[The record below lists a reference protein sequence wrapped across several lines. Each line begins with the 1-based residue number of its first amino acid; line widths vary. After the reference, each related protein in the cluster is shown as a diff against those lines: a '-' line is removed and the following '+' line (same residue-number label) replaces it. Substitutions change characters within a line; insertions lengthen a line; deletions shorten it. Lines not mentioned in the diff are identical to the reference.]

1 MKLLEDSTAVRADAA
16 VGSGTRR
23 WLYVSFPLLVSFA
36 VAQLVK
42 TSLGIVVASPEFVDR
57 FHVGPHSSAAGWASS
72 SFLYAYGLAMFP
84 WGYIVKRIGP
94 RRAMLIGSG
103 IWVIALAITP
113 FVHTIPQLYLSRI
126 LLGIGEACFYPV
138 AHTLTARW
146 FPIQERARAN
156 ASWLSGIFIGS
167 TVASS
172 VTAISLTSLGWT
184 GAFYLQAGIAL
195 VLAFGVTLLLIR
207 DDPRSASTI
216 ASAEVSH
223 IEENRFEN
231 TTLIP
236 KSGPES
242 PYRNYRYWLTMV
254 MYLGTNIPFYGL
266 VTWLPLYLKDQRH
279 ISFGM
284 VGVILTAANAL
295 SIVVMV
301 AVGMWSDRK
310 MRRAGIAAIGFAV
323 EGIGI
328 LGAVLYPDNTLVVG
342 IWVFLGLAGNAWCI
356 VANWGLLHSLM
367 PTNQTEHSSGVFSSL
382 TNLVGAGVPA
392 LLGWMLSTTG
402 SYTPGFLLLVATVVV
417 SIACCAVL
425 IPQRY

>member
-1 MKLLEDSTAVRADAA
+1 MLEDKTAVKPGVMVA
-16 VGSGTRR
+16 SGTRR
-23 WLYVSFPLLVSFA
+23 WLYISFPLLVSFA

-42 TSLGIVVASPEFVDR
+42 TSMGIVAASPEFINR
-57 FHVGPHSSAAGWASS
+57 FHVGPHSSAVGWASS
-72 SFLYAYGLAMFP
+72 SFLYAYGLAMLG
-84 WGYIVKRIGP
+84 WGYLVKRIGP
-94 RRAMLIGSG
+94 RRAMLLGSG
-103 IWVIALAITP
+103 VWVIALAVTP
-113 FVHTIPQLYLSRI
+113 FVHTIPQLYGTRI
-126 LLGIGEACFYPV
+126 ALGAGEACFYPV

-156 ASWLSGIFIGS
+156 ASWLSGIFVGS

-172 VTAISLTSLGWT
+172 LTAVSLTSLGWA
-184 GAFYLQAGIAL
+184 GAFWLQAGIAL
-195 VLAFGVTLLLIR
+195 VLAFGVSLLLIR
-207 DDPRSASTI
+207 DDPRSAATVG
-216 ASAEVSH
+216 SAEVTH

-231 TTLIP
+231 TRLIP
-236 KSGPES
+236 KAGPDS

-266 VTWLPLYLKDQRH
+266 VTWLPLYLRDQRH

-301 AVGMWSDRK
+301 LVGMWSDRR
-310 MRRAGIAAIGFAV
+310 MRRASVAAAGFAV
-323 EGIGI
+323 EAIGI
-328 LGAVLYPDNTLVVG
+328 LGAVLYPENTLVIGV
-342 IWVFLGLAGNAWCI
+342 WVFLGLAGNAWCI

-367 PTNQTEHSSGVFSSL
+367 PTDEAERSSGVFSSL
-382 TNLVGAGVPA
+382 TNLAGAGAPA
-392 LLGWMLSTTG
+392 LVGWMLSTTG
-402 SYTPGFLLLVATVVV
+402 SYTPGFLFLVATIVV

>member
-1 MKLLEDSTAVRADAA
+1 MLEDKTAVQPD
-16 VGSGTRR
+16 VTVSSGTRR
-23 WLYVSFPLLVSFA
+23 WLYISFPLLVSFA

-42 TSLGIVVASPEFVDR
+42 TSMGIVAASPEFIDR
-57 FHVGPHSSAAGWASS
+57 FHVGPNSSAVGWASS
-72 SFLYAYGLAMFP
+72 SFLYAYGVAMLG
-84 WGYIVKRIGP
+84 WGYLVKRIGP
-94 RRAMLIGSG
+94 RRAMLLGSG
-103 IWVIALAITP
+103 IWVIALGVTP
-113 FVHTIPQLYLSRI
+113 FVHTIPQLYATRI
-126 LLGIGEACFYPV
+126 ALGIGEACFYPV

-156 ASWLSGIFIGS
+156 ASWLCGIFVGS

-172 VTAISLTSLGWT
+172 LTAVSLTSLGWS
-184 GAFYLQAGIAL
+184 GAFWVQAGIAL
-195 VLAFGVTLLLIR
+195 VLAFGVTLLLIK
-207 DDPRSASTI
+207 DDPRDTNAI
-216 ASAEVSH
+216 GSAEVTH

-231 TTLIP
+231 TNLIP

-284 VGVILTAANAL
+284 VGLILTAANAL
-295 SIVVMV
+295 SIVVMIL
-301 AVGMWSDRK
+301 VGMWSDRR
-310 MRRAGIAAIGFAV
+310 MRRATVAAAGFAV
-323 EGIGI
+323 EAIGI
-328 LGAVLYPDNTLVVG
+328 LGAVLFPVNTPVIGV
-342 IWVFLGLAGNAWCI
+342 WVFLGLAGNAWCI

-367 PTNQTEHSSGVFSSL
+367 PTREVEGSSGVFSSL
-382 TNLVGAGVPA
+382 TNLAGAGAPA
-392 LLGWMLSTTG
+392 LIGWMLSTTG
-402 SYTPGFLLLVATVVV
+402 SYTPGFLFMVAIIVL

>member
-1 MKLLEDSTAVRADAA
+1 MLEDKTAVKPG
-16 VGSGTRR
+16 VMVSSGTRR
-23 WLYVSFPLLVSFA
+23 WLYISFPLLVSFA

-42 TSLGIVVASPEFVDR
+42 TSMGIVAASPEFINR
-57 FHVGPHSSAAGWASS
+57 FHVGPHSSAVGWASS
-72 SFLYAYGLAMFP
+72 SFLYAYGLAMLG
-84 WGYIVKRIGP
+84 WGYLVKRIGP
-94 RRAMLIGSG
+94 RRAMLLGSG
-103 IWVIALAITP
+103 IWVIALAVTP
-113 FVHTIPQLYLSRI
+113 FVHTIPQLYGTRI
-126 LLGIGEACFYPV
+126 ALGAGEACFYPV

-156 ASWLSGIFIGS
+156 ASWLSGIFVGS

-172 VTAISLTSLGWT
+172 LTAVSLTSLGWA
-184 GAFYLQAGIAL
+184 GSFWLQAGIAL

-207 DDPRSASTI
+207 DDPRSAATVG
-216 ASAEVSH
+216 SAEVTH

-231 TTLIP
+231 TRLIP
-236 KSGPES
+236 KAGPDS

-266 VTWLPLYLKDQRH
+266 VTWLPLYLREQRH

-301 AVGMWSDRK
+301 LVSMWSDRR
-310 MRRAGIAAIGFAV
+310 MRRASVAAAGFAV
-323 EGIGI
+323 EAIGI
-328 LGAVLYPDNTLVVG
+328 LGAVLYPVNTLIIGV
-342 IWVFLGLAGNAWCI
+342 WVFLGLAGNAWCI

-367 PTNQTEHSSGVFSSL
+367 PTDEAERSSGVFSSL
-382 TNLVGAGVPA
+382 TNLAGAGAPA
-392 LLGWMLSTTG
+392 LVGWMLSTTG
-402 SYTPGFLLLVATVVV
+402 SYTPGFLFLVATIVV

>member
-1 MKLLEDSTAVRADAA
+1 MLEDKTAVKPG
-16 VGSGTRR
+16 VMVSSGTRR
-23 WLYVSFPLLVSFA
+23 WLYISFPLLVSFA

-42 TSLGIVVASPEFVDR
+42 TSMGIVAASPEFINR
-57 FHVGPHSSAAGWASS
+57 FHVGPHSSAVGWASS
-72 SFLYAYGLAMFP
+72 SFLYAYGLAMLG
-84 WGYIVKRIGP
+84 WGYLVKRIGP
-94 RRAMLIGSG
+94 RRAMLLGSG
-103 IWVIALAITP
+103 IWVIALAVTP
-113 FVHTIPQLYLSRI
+113 FVHTIPQLYGTRI
-126 LLGIGEACFYPV
+126 ALGAGEACFYPV

-156 ASWLSGIFIGS
+156 ASWLSGIFVGS

-172 VTAISLTSLGWT
+172 LTAVSLTSLGWA
-184 GAFYLQAGIAL
+184 GAFWLQAGIAL
-195 VLAFGVTLLLIR
+195 VLAFGVSLLLIR
-207 DDPRSASTI
+207 DDPRSAATVG
-216 ASAEVSH
+216 SAEVTH

-231 TTLIP
+231 TRLIP
-236 KSGPES
+236 KAGPDS

-266 VTWLPLYLKDQRH
+266 VTWLPLYLKEQRH

-301 AVGMWSDRK
+301 LVSMWSDRR
-310 MRRAGIAAIGFAV
+310 MRRASVAAAGFAV
-323 EGIGI
+323 EAIGI
-328 LGAVLYPDNTLVVG
+328 LGAVLYPVNTLVIGV
-342 IWVFLGLAGNAWCI
+342 WVFLGLAGNAWCI

-367 PTNQTEHSSGVFSSL
+367 PTDEAERSSGVFSSL
-382 TNLVGAGVPA
+382 TNLAGAGAPA
-392 LLGWMLSTTG
+392 LVGWMLSTTG
-402 SYTPGFLLLVATVVV
+402 SYTPGFLFLVATIVV

>member
-1 MKLLEDSTAVRADAA
+1 MLEDKTAVKPG
-16 VGSGTRR
+16 VMVSSGTRR
-23 WLYVSFPLLVSFA
+23 WLYISFPLLVSFA

-42 TSLGIVVASPEFVDR
+42 TSMGIVAASPEFINR
-57 FHVGPHSSAAGWASS
+57 FHVGPHSSAVGWASS
-72 SFLYAYGLAMFP
+72 SFLYAYGLAMLG
-84 WGYIVKRIGP
+84 WGYLVKRIGP
-94 RRAMLIGSG
+94 RRAMLLGSG
-103 IWVIALAITP
+103 IWVIALAVTP
-113 FVHTIPQLYLSRI
+113 FVHTIPQLYGTRI
-126 LLGIGEACFYPV
+126 ALGAGEACFYPV

-156 ASWLSGIFIGS
+156 ASWLSGIFVGS

-172 VTAISLTSLGWT
+172 LTAVSLTSLGWA
-184 GAFYLQAGIAL
+184 GAFWLQAGIAL

-207 DDPRSASTI
+207 DDPRSAATVG
-216 ASAEVSH
+216 SAEVTH
-223 IEENRFEN
+223 IEENLFEN
-231 TTLIP
+231 TRLIP
-236 KSGPES
+236 KAGPDS

-266 VTWLPLYLKDQRH
+266 VTWLPLYLKEQRH

-301 AVGMWSDRK
+301 LVGMWSDRR
-310 MRRAGIAAIGFAV
+310 MRRASVAAAGFAV
-323 EGIGI
+323 EAIGI
-328 LGAVLYPDNTLVVG
+328 LGAVLYPVNTLVIGV
-342 IWVFLGLAGNAWCI
+342 WVFLGLAGNAWCI

-367 PTNQTEHSSGVFSSL
+367 PTDEAERSSGVFSSL
-382 TNLVGAGVPA
+382 TNLAGAGAPA
-392 LLGWMLSTTG
+392 LVGWMLSTTG
-402 SYTPGFLLLVATVVV
+402 SYTPGFLFLVAIIVV

>member
-1 MKLLEDSTAVRADAA
+1 MLEDKTAVKPG
-16 VGSGTRR
+16 VMVSSGTRR
-23 WLYVSFPLLVSFA
+23 WLYISFPLLVSFA

-42 TSLGIVVASPEFVDR
+42 TSMGIVAASPEFINR
-57 FHVGPHSSAAGWASS
+57 FHVGPHSSAVGWASS
-72 SFLYAYGLAMFP
+72 SFLYAYGLAMLG
-84 WGYIVKRIGP
+84 WGYLVKRIGP
-94 RRAMLIGSG
+94 RRAMLLGSG
-103 IWVIALAITP
+103 IWVIALAVTP
-113 FVHTIPQLYLSRI
+113 FVHTIPQLYGTRI
-126 LLGIGEACFYPV
+126 ALGAGEACFYPV

-156 ASWLSGIFIGS
+156 ASWLSGIFVGS

-172 VTAISLTSLGWT
+172 LTAVSLTSLGWA
-184 GAFYLQAGIAL
+184 GAFWLQAGIAL

-207 DDPRSASTI
+207 DDPRSAATVG
-216 ASAEVSH
+216 SAEVTH

-231 TTLIP
+231 TRLIP
-236 KSGPES
+236 KAGPDS

-266 VTWLPLYLKDQRH
+266 VTWLPLYLREQRH

-301 AVGMWSDRK
+301 LVGMWSDRR
-310 MRRAGIAAIGFAV
+310 MRRASVAAAGFAV
-323 EGIGI
+323 EAIGI
-328 LGAVLYPDNTLVVG
+328 LGAVLYPVNTLVIGV
-342 IWVFLGLAGNAWCI
+342 WVFLGLAGNAWCI

-367 PTNQTEHSSGVFSSL
+367 PTDEAERSSGVFSSL
-382 TNLVGAGVPA
+382 TNLAGAGAPA
-392 LLGWMLSTTG
+392 LVGWMLSTTG
-402 SYTPGFLLLVATVVV
+402 SYTPGFLFLVATIVV

>member
-1 MKLLEDSTAVRADAA
+1 MLEDKTAVKPGVMVA
-16 VGSGTRR
+16 SGTRR
-23 WLYVSFPLLVSFA
+23 WLYISFPLLVSFA

-42 TSLGIVVASPEFVDR
+42 TSMGIVAASPEFINR
-57 FHVGPHSSAAGWASS
+57 FHVGPHSSAVGWASS
-72 SFLYAYGLAMFP
+72 SFLYAYGLAMLG
-84 WGYIVKRIGP
+84 WGYLVKRIGP
-94 RRAMLIGSG
+94 RRAMLLGSG
-103 IWVIALAITP
+103 IWVIALAVTP
-113 FVHTIPQLYLSRI
+113 FVHTIPQLYGTRI
-126 LLGIGEACFYPV
+126 ALGAGEACFYPV

-156 ASWLSGIFIGS
+156 ASWLSGIFVGS

-172 VTAISLTSLGWT
+172 LTAVSLTSLGWA
-184 GAFYLQAGIAL
+184 GAFWLQAGIAL

-207 DDPRSASTI
+207 DDPRSAATVG
-216 ASAEVSH
+216 SAEVTH

-231 TTLIP
+231 TRLIP
-236 KSGPES
+236 KAGPDS

-266 VTWLPLYLKDQRH
+266 VTWLPLYLREQRH
-279 ISFGM
+279 VSFGM

-301 AVGMWSDRK
+301 LVGMWSDRR
-310 MRRAGIAAIGFAV
+310 MRRASVAAAGFAV
-323 EGIGI
+323 EAIGI
-328 LGAVLYPDNTLVVG
+328 LGAVLYPANTLVIGV
-342 IWVFLGLAGNAWCI
+342 WVFLGLAGNAWCI

-367 PTNQTEHSSGVFSSL
+367 PTDEAERSSGVFSSL
-382 TNLVGAGVPA
+382 TNLAGAGAPA
-392 LLGWMLSTTG
+392 LVGWMLSTTG
-402 SYTPGFLLLVATVVV
+402 SYTPGFLFLVATIVV

>member
-1 MKLLEDSTAVRADAA
+1 MLDDSIAVKADALVA
-16 VGSGTRR
+16 SGARR
-23 WLYVSFPLLVSFA
+23 WLYISLPLLISFA

-42 TSLGIVVASPEFVDR
+42 TSMGIVAASPEFTNR
-57 FHVGPHSSAAGWASS
+57 FHVGPHSSAVGWASS
-72 SFLYAYGLAMFP
+72 SFLYAYGVAMLG
-84 WGYIVKRIGP
+84 WGYLVKRIGP
-94 RRAMLIGSG
+94 RRAMLLGSG
-103 IWVIALAITP
+103 IWVIALAVTP
-113 FVHTIPQLYLSRI
+113 FVHTIPQLYGTRI
-126 LLGIGEACFYPV
+126 ALGAGEACFYPV

-156 ASWLSGIFIGS
+156 ASWLSGIFVGS

-172 VTAISLTSLGWT
+172 LTAVSLTSLGWS
-184 GAFYLQAGIAL
+184 GAFWLQAAIAL

-207 DDPRSASTI
+207 DDPRSATAI
-216 ASAEVSH
+216 GSAEVTH

-231 TTLIP
+231 TKLIP
-236 KSGPES
+236 KAGPQS

-266 VTWLPLYLKDQRH
+266 VTWLPLYLKEQRH

-284 VGVILTAANAL
+284 VGLILTTANAL

-301 AVGMWSDRK
+301 LVGIWSDRR
-310 MRRAGIAAIGFAV
+310 MRRATVAAAGFAV
-323 EGIGI
+323 EAIGI
-328 LGAVLYPDNTLVVG
+328 LGAVLYPANTLMIGV
-342 IWVFLGLAGNAWCI
+342 WVFLGLAGNAWCI

-367 PTNQTEHSSGVFSSL
+367 PTDEAEHSSGVFSCL
-382 TNLVGAGVPA
+382 TNLAGAGAPA
-392 LLGWMLSTTG
+392 LVGWMLSTTG
-402 SYTPGFLLLVATVVV
+402 SYTPGFLFLVATIVV

>member
-1 MKLLEDSTAVRADAA
+1 M
-16 VGSGTRR
+16 
-23 WLYVSFPLLVSFA
+23 VSFA

-42 TSLGIVVASPEFVDR
+42 TSMGIVAASPEFIDR
-57 FHVGPHSSAAGWASS
+57 FGVGPHSSAAGWASS
-72 SFLYAYGLAMFP
+72 SFLYAYGVAMLP
-84 WGYIVKRIGP
+84 WGYLVKRIGA
-94 RRAMLIGSG
+94 RRSMLIGSG
-103 IWVIALAITP
+103 IWVIALAVTP
-113 FVHTIPQLYLSRI
+113 FVHTLPQLYATRI
-126 LLGIGEACFYPV
+126 VLGIGEACFYPV

-156 ASWLSGIFIGS
+156 ASWLSGIFVGS

-172 VTAISLTSLGWT
+172 LTAISLTSLGWT
-184 GAFYLQAGIAL
+184 GAFYVQAAIAL
-195 VLAFGVTLLLIR
+195 VLAFGITVLLIR
-207 DDPRSASTI
+207 DDPRR
-216 ASAEVSH
+216 ASAIGSNEVSH

-231 TTLIP
+231 TDLIP
-236 KSGPES
+236 KAGPES
-242 PYRNYRYWLTMV
+242 PYRNYRYWLTML

-266 VTWLPLYLKDQRH
+266 VTWLPLYLKDERH

-328 LGAVLYPDNTLVVG
+328 LGAVLYPANTAIVG

-356 VANWGLLHSLM
+356 VANWGLLHSFM
-367 PTNQTEHSSGVFSSL
+367 PTREVEKSSGVFSCL
-382 TNLVGAGVPA
+382 TNLVGAGAPA
-392 LLGWMLSTTG
+392 LLGWMLTTTG

-417 SIACCAVL
+417 SIACCGIL